1 MPNTQHIKDLAGTI
15 ATLYRNHCGLFWR
28 IMMPVAVIAIMLEI
42 AMFFYLRTGLEK
54 EIKDRGVPYVEAVT
68 AHVSTSSGIYP
79 IFKFKRE
86 VDDIGSSLS
95 MSWQFYLIPTFQSTD
110 GKGRT
115 WRWELDFL
123 GLNYSLPITFLLL
136 TFCPL
141 SLAVARISAISQI
154 SNTTED
160 LSTPTA
166 REIWRDTGRKAFTIF
181 AALFI
186 FILLIDVV
194 ANLYGLVLLLVSS
207 LGHMLP
213 FQLTSFLVTVSW
225 VFHIYFLVTM
235 SLYNP
240 CLILEN
246 NSLIGVFRRS
256 HALVSGARLR
266 FFGIYFLTGWIAS
279 VLISVLLGTAFL
291 VFSVFV
297 PELAQVRDA
306 LSPLKFLSLF
316 IGGDIEVVLPELL
329 NVPATVAI
337 LIVKGLIATFFVPIW
352 AILTTLLYLEQV
364 DVKPNALKEA
374 VEL

>member
-1 MPNTQHIKDLAGTI
+1 MPDTQRTNLAGTI
-15 ATLYRNHCGLFWR
+15 VKLYRNHCGLFWR
-28 IMMPVAVIAIMLEI
+28 IMMPVAIIAVILEI
-42 AMFFYLRTGLEK
+42 ALFFYVRTGLEK

-68 AHVSTSSGIYP
+68 TYVSTVSGIDP

-86 VDDIGSSLS
+86 VDDTGSWSG
-95 MSWQFYLIPTFQSTD
+95 MSWQFYLIPNFQSTD
-110 GKGRT
+110 GKGGI

-123 GLNYSLPITFLLL
+123 SLKYSLPITFLLL

-141 SLAVARISAISQI
+141 SLAVARISEVSQI

-166 REIWRDTGRKAFTIF
+166 REIWRDTGRKAFRVF
-181 AALFI
+181 AALLI

-194 ANLYGLVLLLVSS
+194 GNLYGLVLLLVPA
-207 LGHMLP
+207 LGHILA
-213 FQLTSFLVTVSW
+213 FEFTSLLMTVSNIS
-225 VFHIYFLVTM
+225 HIYFLVTL

-246 NSLIGVFRRS
+246 NSLIGIFRRS

-266 FFGIYFLTGWIAS
+266 FFGIYLLMGWIAS
-279 VLISVLLGTAFL
+279 VLTSVLLGVTL
-291 VFSVFV
+291 LISSVFV

-316 IGGDIEVVLPELL
+316 IGGDIEMVLPALL
-329 NVPATVAI
+329 SVPATVAI
-337 LIVKGLIATFFVPIW
+337 LIVKVLIATFLVPIW
-352 AILTTLLYLEQV
+352 AILTTLLYLERTNME
-364 DVKPNALKEA
+364 PNAAKEA
-374 VEL
+374 VEV

>member
-1 MPNTQHIKDLAGTI
+1 MPNDQHTNLARTI
-15 ATLYRNHCGLFWR
+15 VTLYRNHCGLFWR
-28 IMMPVAVIAIMLEI
+28 IMMPVAIIAIMLDV
-42 AMFFYLRTGLEK
+42 AMFFYVVTGLEK
-54 EIKDRGVPYVEAVT
+54 DIKNRGDQNVEAVT
-68 AHVSTSSGIYP
+68 TNVNTINGIHPTITSGVANTREWSG
-79 IFKFKRE
+79 
-86 VDDIGSSLS
+86 
-95 MSWQFYLIPTFQSTD
+95 MSWQFYLIPNFHSND
-110 GKGRT
+110 GKGRI
-115 WRWELDFL
+115 WKWELDFL
-123 GLNYSLPITFLLL
+123 GLNYSLPIMFLLL

-141 SLAVARISAISQI
+141 SLAVARISAVSQI

-181 AALFI
+181 AALLI

-213 FQLTSFLVTVSW
+213 FQLTSFLFTVSW
-225 VFHIYFLVTM
+225 VFHIYFLVTL

-246 NSLIGVFRRS
+246 NSIMGIFRRS

-266 FFGIYFLTGWIAS
+266 FFGIYLLTGWIAS

-316 IGGDIEVVLPELL
+316 IGGDIEVVVPELL
-329 NVPATVAI
+329 NVPTTVAI
-337 LIVKGLIATFFVPIW
+337 LIVKGLIATFLVPIW

-374 VEL
+374 V

>member
-1 MPNTQHIKDLAGTI
+1 MPDNQHTNLAGTI
-15 ATLYRNHCGLFWR
+15 VTLYRNHWGLFWR
-28 IMMPVAVIAIMLEI
+28 IMLPVATIAVILEI
-42 AMFFYLRTGLEK
+42 ALFFYLRTGLEK

-79 IFKFKRE
+79 IFKSKRE
-86 VDDIGSSLS
+86 VDDTGAWSG
-95 MSWQFYLIPTFQSTD
+95 MSWQFYLIPNFQSTD
-110 GKGRT
+110 GKGGV
-115 WRWELDFL
+115 WKWELDFL

-141 SLAVARISAISQI
+141 SLAVARISEVSQT
-154 SNTTED
+154 SNTTGD
-160 LSTPTA
+160 LATPTA
-166 REIWRDTGRKAFTIF
+166 REMWRDTGRKAFMVF

-186 FILLIDVV
+186 FLLLIDVI
-194 ANLYGLVLLLVSS
+194 ANLYGLVLLLVPS
-207 LGHMLP
+207 LDHILT
-213 FQLTSFLVTVSW
+213 FQLMTVSS
-225 VFHIYFLVTM
+225 VSHIYFLVTL

-246 NSLIGVFRRS
+246 NSIVGIFRRS
-256 HALVSGARLR
+256 HALVSGARVR
-266 FFGIYFLTGWIAS
+266 FFGIYLLMGWIAS
-279 VLISVLLGTAFL
+279 VITSVLFGATFL
-291 VFSVFV
+291 IFSVFV

-329 NVPATVAI
+329 SVPATVAI

-364 DVKPNALKEA
+364 DVKPNALKE
-374 VEL
+374 VV